1 MKFHWL
7 LPSILSVF
15 VLSSAA
21 EAAKLKSWRF
31 DASQNQLHF
40 KTDGGVQPQAKLIF
54 NPTRLVIDL
63 PGTTLER
70 STVKQ
75 QYGGAIRSIRVGQFE
90 EGTTRVVVE
99 ISPGYQLDPQKV
111 KVRGTSPSQW
121 IVQLPKPQKVAT
133 APPAPSNNRLSLP
146 RSLSQ
151 GSPPSQPRK
160 IFSVVTTSDSL
171 PTRKPPSLSRNAASI
186 SGATSQIQ
194 NVQVTGDGLFVRT
207 RGGGNPEVNVNRSRD
222 LGTINVDFKGA
233 TLSPTAPENIKVN
246 RLGINNIQISQ
257 VQSSPPVVRM
267 TMQVKVNSPNWQAAA
282 SRFGGFTVIPIGGTS
297 SIAATNNTTKA
308 DPDVFISSSSAK
320 QSANVAT
327 IEAIELN
334 GDRSQLLI
342 KTDQSLTYTS
352 GWDRSSG
359 MYRITFADAQLAR
372 SIKGPDLNNND
383 PLLRV
388 RVQQPSPRTVLVSVL
403 PAAGVRIGELNQ
415 PSPELIALQLQRG
428 TIVSAPPTPLEKEPT
443 VISIPTIEP
452 PPSANAPSTPA
463 TSPKPRRVAQGRIV
477 VVIDPGHGGKDP
489 GAIGLRGLQEK
500 NVILPISKK
509 IADILEKKGIQVVM
523 TRDSDYFVDLAPR
536 VTIADRAN
544 ANLFVSI
551 HANAMPANR
560 TDVNGLETY
569 YYSSGQGLARAIHS
583 NVLRST
589 NVRDRG
595 VRKARF
601 YVLRKSSMPSV
612 LVEVGFVTG
621 AVDSP
626 RLGTTAYQTQMAEA
640 IARGIL
646 QYIEQR

>member
-99 ISPGYQLDPQKV
+99 ISPGYQLEAQKV
-111 KVRGTSPSQW
+111 KVRGISPSQW

-133 APPAPSNNRLSLP
+133 TPPSPSNNRPLSLP

-151 GSPPSQPRK
+151 GSTPSQPRK

-171 PTRKPPSLSRNAASI
+171 LTRTPSSLSRNAAST

-194 NVQVTGDGLFVRT
+194 NVQVTADGLFVRT

-233 TLSPTAPENIKVN
+233 TLSPIAPENIKVD
-246 RLGINNIQISQ
+246 RLGINNIQLTQ

-267 TMQVKVNSPNWQAAA
+267 TMQVKVNSPDWQAAA
-282 SRFGGFTVIPIGGTS
+282 SRFGGFTVLPIGR
-297 SIAATNNTTKA
+297 TNNIATDNTNKA

-320 QSANVAT
+320 QSGNVAT

-359 MYRITFADAQLAR
+359 MYRITLADAQLAR

-428 TIVSAPPTPLEKEPT
+428 TIVSAPPIPPEKEPT

-452 PPSANAPSTPA
+452 PPRTESPSTPA
-463 TSPKPRRVAQGRIV
+463 TSPKPRRVAQRRIV

-500 NVILPISKK
+500 HVILPISKK

-536 VTIADRAN
+536 VTIADRAD

-551 HANAMPANR
+551 HANSMPANR

-583 NVLRST
+583 NVLRSI

-626 RLGTTAYQTQMAEA
+626 RLGTTAYQNQMAEA
-640 IARGIL
+640 IARGIV

>member
-1 MKFHWL
+1 MRFHWL

-63 PGTTLER
+63 PGTTLDR
-70 STVKQ
+70 TTVKQ

-111 KVRGTSPSQW
+111 KVKGTSPSQW
-121 IVQLPKPQKVAT
+121 IVQLPKPQKVAAT
-133 APPAPSNNRLSLP
+133 QSAPSNNRLSLP

-151 GSPPSQPRK
+151 GSTPSQPRK

-171 PTRKPPSLSRNAASI
+171 LTRKPPSLSRNAASI
-186 SGATSQIQ
+186 GATSQIQ

-222 LGTINVDFKGA
+222 RDTINVDFKGA
-233 TLSPTAPENIKVN
+233 TLSPIVPENIKVN
-246 RLGINNIQISQ
+246 RLGINNIQLTQ

-267 TMQVKVNSPNWQAAA
+267 TMQVKVNSPDWQAAA
-282 SRFGGFTVIPIGGTS
+282 SRFGGFTVLPIGGTNN
-297 SIAATNNTTKA
+297 IATNNTTKA

-334 GDRSQLLI
+334 GDRSALLI

-352 GWDRSSG
+352 GWDRTSG
-359 MYRITFADAQLAR
+359 MYRITFADSQLAR
-372 SIKGPDLNNND
+372 SIKGPDLNNDD

-415 PSPELIALQLQRG
+415 PSPELIALQLQRS
-428 TIVSAPPTPLEKEPT
+428 TIVSAPPTPPEKEPT

-452 PPSANAPSTPA
+452 PPSNNAPSTPA
-463 TSPKPRRVAQGRIV
+463 TSPKPRRVAQGRMV

-536 VTIADRAN
+536 VTIADRAD

-551 HANAMPANR
+551 HANSMPANR

-583 NVLRST
+583 NVLRSISI
-589 NVRDRG
+589 RDRG

-612 LVEVGFVTG
+612 LVEVVFVTG

-626 RLGTTAYQTQMAEA
+626 RLGTTAYQNQMAEA

>member
-1 MKFHWL
+1 MRFHWL

-31 DASQNQLHF
+31 DAGQNQLHF
-40 KTDGGVQPQAKLIF
+40 KTEGGVQPQAKLIF

-63 PGTTLER
+63 PGTTLDR

-75 QYGGAIRSIRVGQFE
+75 QYSGAIRSIRVGQFE

-99 ISPGYQLDPQKV
+99 ISPGYQLDPQQV

-121 IVQLPKPQKVAT
+121 IVQLPKPQKIAAT
-133 APPAPSNNRLSLP
+133 PPAPSNNRPLS

-151 GSPPSQPRK
+151 GNTSSSPRK
-160 IFSVVTTSDSL
+160 LFSVVTTNNNL
-171 PTRKPPSLSRNAASI
+171 PSRRPVLSSN
-186 SGATSQIQ
+186 SGAGLQIQ
-194 NVQVTGDGLFVRT
+194 NVTVTSDGLFVRT
-207 RGGGNPEVNVNRSRD
+207 RGNGKPEVDVSRSRD
-222 LGTINVDFKGA
+222 RDTINVDFKGA
-233 TLSPTAPENIKVN
+233 TLSTLAPASIRVN
-246 RLGINNIQISQ
+246 RLGIDNIQLAQ

-267 TMQVKVNSPNWQAAA
+267 TMQVRANSPNWQAAY
-282 SRFGGFTVIPIGGTS
+282 SRFGGYTVIPIGGTNVV
-297 SIAATNNTTKA
+297 ATSDRTGDN
-308 DPDVFISSSSAK
+308 PDVFISSSSTK

-327 IEAIELN
+327 IEAVELN
-334 GDRSQLLI
+334 GDRNQLLI
-342 KTDQSLTYTS
+342 KTDQALTYTS

-372 SIKGPDLNNND
+372 SVKGPNLDSDD

-388 RVQQPSPRTVLVSVL
+388 RVQQPSPRTVIVSVL
-403 PAAGVRIGELNQ
+403 PAAGVRVGELNQ
-415 PSPELIALQLQRG
+415 PSPELFALQLQRSA
-428 TIVSAPPTPLEKEPT
+428 IVSAPPIPPAKNPE
-443 VISIPTIEP
+443 VITIPTIEP
-452 PPSANAPSTPA
+452 PPTPSAP
-463 TSPKPRRVAQGRIV
+463 PKPSRVGQKRIV

-509 IADILEKKGIQVVM
+509 VADILEKKGIQVVM

-536 VTIADRAN
+536 VEIADRVN

-551 HANAMPANR
+551 HANSMPANR

-583 NVLRST
+583 SVLQSID
-589 NVRDRG
+589 VRDRR

-621 AVDSP
+621 KIDSP
-626 RLGTTAYQTQMAEA
+626 RLGTTAYQNQMAEA

-646 QYIEQR
+646 QYIQQR